1 MRLKIQAPEM
11 IPQVSLSW
19 EFFILHYLW
28 RLISPWTAWPWIWRQ
43 CDPSDCGEPFTQWH
57 TRRPECLK
65 IKVYHACSC
74 VVFTVPSYRLLPKNR
89 DGAFYQTNHF
99 THVFIDE
106 CGQALEPE
114 ALVPVA
120 GILGG
125 AIRNRPGGQI
135 VLAGDPMQLG
145 PVCDAK
151 KAEKLGLGELRC
163 YSW

>member
-1 MRLKIQAPEM
+1 
-11 IPQVSLSW
+11 
-19 EFFILHYLW
+19 
-28 RLISPWTAWPWIWRQ
+28 
-43 CDPSDCGEPFTQWH
+43 
-57 TRRPECLK
+57 
-65 IKVYHACSC
+65 
-74 VVFTVPSYRLLPKNR
+74 LLAKKNK
-89 DGAFYQTNHF
+89 GGLYYQTSHF

-125 AIRNRPGGQI
+125 AVRNRPGGQI

-151 KAEKLGLGELRC
+151 RAEKLGLGELC
-163 YSW
+163 CLSEQNCVHFFSVACSLH